1 MIFMWILLSCTPIK
15 ALDDIDD
22 SSGFPSTDTPDTGS
36 TLDDSVEE
44 DTAAE
49 PPPEDSGTPPIEAEV
64 TIDGAPV
71 WDRYLSGPLTLLLN
85 TAGDGT
91 LDVWIANEDND
102 IIVRLNPTKGGETTI
117 DWDGTTTTGTLAKTG
132 GYTVHATLTDGD
144 TEAIE
149 ASTEHALDIV
159 RVGVQAGKFVGPTVD
174 LLWHRM
180 GGPGSYFAAGSDAP
194 NFWLDDIDGDATAQV
209 FPDVWENLD
218 SPPDDTEDHNTAAA
232 YRFDAVPEL
241 RLTWEGSAQDR
252 IINVTL
258 DGWSSTDDTFEAGGQ
273 TYFLA
278 DAQVADGPRVVEPT
292 LSLAYSSDGVVFARQ
307 EIPTRLY
314 AVLDSPAW
322 GAADLRYQPW
332 LAAIDPALRAID
344 GVAPTAHDVTNA
356 LVEFIYREL
365 GLEYDTDWGA
375 SSYVSYTGRDYSGA
389 HFDMSSFLNRS
400 RGSVINC
407 TDAAA
412 ILQAYAN
419 MLGVDLSYAIVTPGF
434 NLNYIKAIGGDTF
447 THCPFGGG
455 GCGFSY
461 HAVTTTDDAA
471 TIYDATLALDGDE
484 DPSQSPSTEMLVQG
498 IDGDAYR
505 SRLVMSGSPNYRYI
519 QKGTIQ

>member
-1 MIFMWILLSCTPIK
+1 
-15 ALDDIDD
+15 
-22 SSGFPSTDTPDTGS
+22 
-36 TLDDSVEE
+36 
-44 DTAAE
+44 
-49 PPPEDSGTPPIEAEV
+49 
-64 TIDGAPV
+64 
-71 WDRYLSGPLTLLLN
+71 
-85 TAGDGT
+85 
-91 LDVWIANEDND
+91 
-102 IIVRLNPTKGGETTI
+102 
-117 DWDGTTTTGTLAKTG
+117 
-132 GYTVHATLTDGD
+132 
-144 TEAIE
+144 
-149 ASTEHALDIV
+149 
-159 RVGVQAGKFVGPTVD
+159 
-174 LLWHRM
+174 
-180 GGPGSYFAAGSDAP
+180 
-194 NFWLDDIDGDATAQV
+194 
-209 FPDVWENLD
+209 
-218 SPPDDTEDHNTAAA
+218 
-232 YRFDAVPEL
+232 
-241 RLTWEGSAQDR
+241 
-252 IINVTL
+252 
-258 DGWSSTDDTFEAGGQ
+258 
-273 TYFLA
+273 
-278 DAQVADGPRVVEPT
+278 
-292 LSLAYSSDGVVFARQ
+292 
-307 EIPTRLY
+307 
-314 AVLDSPAW
+314 VLDSPAW

-389 HFDMSSFLNRS
+389 HFDMSSFLSRS